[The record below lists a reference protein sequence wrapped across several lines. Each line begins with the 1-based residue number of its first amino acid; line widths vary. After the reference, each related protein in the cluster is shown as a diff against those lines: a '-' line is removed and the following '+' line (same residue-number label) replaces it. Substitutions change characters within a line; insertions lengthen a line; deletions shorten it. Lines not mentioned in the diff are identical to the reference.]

1 VSKLARRIARRGELY
16 TVDINGDRHAPG
28 TRDLVKGF
36 RVKSKDG
43 WWARR
48 QAELVEKNLPSTPP
62 KHPLDRRI
70 ERAIKKATER

>member
-48 QAELVEKNLPSTPP
+48 QAELVEK